1 MQPLH
6 WVLLG
11 VGGAI
16 LAFCGLCGV
25 VGVIGSFGDD
35 PAPKVSV
42 VAATPA
48 TAASPTAVSPT
59 EASPAVASP
68 TVASPTGAPLV
79 GDRAPVAETSTEV
92 DVVEPE
98 PARTTRRAVPAAPS
112 TRRADPPP
120 TTADATYYKNC
131 DAVRDAGAAPI
142 HVGEPGYAKHLDR
155 DGDGIGCEN

>member
-25 VGVIGSFGDD
+25 VGVIGSVGDD
-35 PAPKVSV
+35 PAPKTSF
-42 VAATPA
+42 VAATESPSFSPPA
-48 TAASPTAVSPT
+48 SAVPSSAAVPSTA
-59 EASPAVASP
+59 
-68 TVASPTGAPLV
+68 APLV
-79 GDRAPVAETSTEV
+79 GEQAPVAETSTEV

-98 PARTTRRAVPAAPS
+98 PARTTRRAAPATRRPDPPRTTAAAPQPEPDS
-112 TRRADPPP
+112 V
-120 TTADATYYKNC
+120 YYKNC
-131 DAVRDAGAAPI
+131 DAVRAAGAAPI

-155 DGDGIGCEN
+155 DGDGVGCE